1 MTQEWTAVSPTER
14 EAIRRKAEEHASNNA
29 GSNMIQVSLALDRL
43 LDTVADVAKDMRDE
57 GTKTIRLISLL
68 LVGGSLFIAFLNL
81 FLTRQRGGTSRQA
94 DGPKDEPE
102 INPHPNPIPPPLAG
116 DTPRPAQRSE

>member
-1 MTQEWTAVSPTER
+1 
-14 EAIRRKAEEHASNNA
+14 
-29 GSNMIQVSLALDRL
+29 MIQVSLALDRL

-81 FLTRQRGGTSRQA
+81 FLTRQRAGTSRQA